1 MILKEVNDKM
11 MITIVDS
18 IPIIWLMPT
27 MTRAAFSTGLLCI
40 VHELHDGL
48 QSPTSLMKKSSV
60 QNKVVLS
67 LAIAFCTGKMMYMQ

>member
-11 MITIVDS
+11 MITIVDN
-18 IPIIWLMPT
+18 IPITWLMPT
-27 MTRAAFSTGLLCI
+27 MTRAAFSTGLLYI
-40 VHELHDGL
+40 VHEMHDGL

-67 LAIAFCTGKMMYMQ
+67 LAFCRK